1 LAHCVLYY
9 YVVGYL
15 CLRDVHS
22 ELTLPFGLM
31 DGRVCQKAKTKL
43 SFFSSCWL

>member
-9 YVVGYL
+9 VVSSL

-31 DGRVCQKAKTKL
+31 DGRVCQKAKKKL
-43 SFFSSCWL
+43 SFFSSCWP